1 MNEIL
6 ENEYNGVH
14 VRVVVQSPS
23 HALLLATAWTLALE
37 ACLYLTASPSLAI
50 RGIRV
55 DCIMDLMQSA
65 LKPKENFLG

>member
-14 VRVVVQSPS
+14 VRVVVQFPS
-23 HALLLATAWTLALE
+23 HALLLVTAWTSALQ
-37 ACLYLTASPSLAI
+37 ACLYLTVSPSLTI

-55 DCIMDLMQSA
+55 DCIMDLMQ
-65 LKPKENFLG
+65 